1 MITIETNSHT
11 PIYLQIVE
19 ALQAQIA
26 AGVYRPDEAIPS
38 VREVALQTKV
48 NPNTVQRACE
58 ELERLGL
65 IYSKRGIGK
74 FVKKRAKAS
83 TQKYAEE
90 QTLQLFQQGLQTAQ
104 NANIATVRVLAL
116 FEQAQE
122 SVLDEAPER
131 T

>member
-1 MITIETNSHT
+1 M
-11 PIYLQIVE
+11 
-19 ALQAQIA
+19 QAQIA
-26 AGVYRPDEAIPS
+26 AGVYRPGETIPS
-38 VREVALQTKV
+38 VRELALQTKV